1 MDLMNWG
8 REIVIIV
15 RLWRYSEICGK
26 QGVKKTRE
34 IIDRY
39 NNLNEFQ
46 KLLFEC
52 NPDYVNLRGFGVL
65 LVAPGQRHPGDY
77 GPWGRGLTSKS
88 LWPACPVTD
97 SWPYFLL
104 SRGTTASL

>member
-77 GPWGRGLTSKS
+77 GPWVSGG
-88 LWPACPVTD
+88 
-97 SWPYFLL
+97 
-104 SRGTTASL
+104 